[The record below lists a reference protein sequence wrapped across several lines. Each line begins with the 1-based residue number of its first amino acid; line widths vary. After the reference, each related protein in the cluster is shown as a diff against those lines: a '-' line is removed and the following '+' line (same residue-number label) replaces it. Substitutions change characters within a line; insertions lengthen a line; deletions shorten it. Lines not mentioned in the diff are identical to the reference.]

1 MLLLNGWET
10 RNEEVY
16 FFAFAD
22 CFLFWSFR
30 RTVTSFWIDIQLSV
44 QQNSTFVPFYRLAYS
59 MTEGQNYQSP
69 GKSIAVGE
77 SSSSE
82 LTEPVVFFQ
91 ITDCSDGAIHISNR
105 KFIVTIDVSDSSD
118 YFNLVL
124 ENSSVVA
131 ATSYEGISNSKK
143 VWTELDGN
151 EENAIL
157 LTYQNKAIVNRYLDN
172 VPLATFSVRW
182 DWLASTVPTGTYTGT
197 VTMQVTS
204 L

>member
-1 MLLLNGWET
+1 MKKFIFLLLLIASCSGL
-10 RNEEVY
+10 
-16 FFAFAD
+16 FAEQSLPSGLTFS
-22 CFLFWSFR
+22 FLFN
-30 RTVTSFWIDIQLSV
+30 I
-44 QQNSTFVPFYRLAYS
+44 NSTFVPFYRLAYS

-77 SSSSE
+77 SSSNE